1 MKAHKNVRKPAMCLI
16 LFFGYCSIICGQSLS
31 NQNELNEALK
41 VLIKYFRDDEEQE
54 IKSGMINIPGAYR
67 LIGLSDEPINL
78 QMKETVLKNPY
89 GDDFPVSYSVIYKG
103 RLISLFQSGLFT
115 THSIQTLER
124 DLSYEKKINSK
135 RFDYHWLIGNK
146 LVGLSEGRYFYL
158 NSSDKWTAY
167 KDSIPL
173 RNQPKLFEDN
183 KYIVFCDCFGE
194 FGGSVYFF
202 NKKTGKIYFTGATC
216 ANTVYKKDNK
226 YYILY
231 ELGHMGLIN
240 STLKEIINPD
250 LLTPISIEE
259 VRKGTRGRYGYSA
272 NLNASRI
279 IFSLDPIT
287 FSSTFNYKG
296 RTVYLT
302 TNLERT
308 FLAEKENDSI
318 KIVNPLFNSEIAM
331 HYPVTTSYSD
341 TILINGALY
350 GVGREREISCFI
362 IKDDEFIKIDWN
374 EKR

>member
-1 MKAHKNVRKPAMCLI
+1 MKGHKNVRKLAMCLI
-16 LFFGYCSIICGQSLS
+16 IFLGYCSIIWGQSPS
-31 NQNELNEALK
+31 SQDELNKGLGD
-41 VLIKYFRDDEEQE
+41 LIKYFKDDEEKE
-54 IKSGMINIPGAYR
+54 AKSGMINIPGAYR

-103 RLISLFQSGLFT
+103 RLISLFQSGFFT

-124 DLSYEKKINSK
+124 DLSYEKKINTK

-146 LVGLSEGRYFYL
+146 LVGLSEGRYFCL
-158 NSSDKWTAY
+158 NSADKWIAY

-173 RNQPKLFEDN
+173 WNQPKLFEDA
-183 KYIVFCDCFGE
+183 KYLVFCDRFGE

-202 NKKTGKIYFTGATC
+202 NKKTGKTYFTGANE
-216 ANTVYKKDNK
+216 ANTVYKKDDK

-231 ELGHMGLIN
+231 ELGHLSVIR
-240 STLKEIINPD
+240 SSLKEIPDPD
-250 LLTPISIEE
+250 LLTPISLEE
-259 VRKGTRGRYGYSA
+259 VRKTTRGRFGYYD
-272 NLNASRI
+272 ASKAQSI
-279 IFSLDPIT
+279 IFRLEPIT
-287 FSSTFNYKG
+287 FHSTFNYKG

-302 TNLERT
+302 TNLGRT

-318 KIVNPLFNSEIAM
+318 KIVNPLFNNSFVM

-341 TILINGALY
+341 TILINRAWY
-350 GVGREREISCFI
+350 MIGRYREISCFI

-374 EKR
+374 EKH